1 MATSSR
7 PLIFALMGESQAQE
21 KAYVKRPATPMT
33 GR

>member
-1 MATSSR
+1 
-7 PLIFALMGESQAQE
+7 LIFGRVFSGALMGESQAQE